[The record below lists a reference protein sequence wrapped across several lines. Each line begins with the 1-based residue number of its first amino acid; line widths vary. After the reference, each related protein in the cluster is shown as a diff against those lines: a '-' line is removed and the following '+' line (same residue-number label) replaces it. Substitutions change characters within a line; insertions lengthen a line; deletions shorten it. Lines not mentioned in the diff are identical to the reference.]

1 MIFNNTVC
9 AVNDSKQMN
18 FMLTLTHTKHKQKR
32 DVCINGNAWI
42 LHKHIKY
49 FDIYCIYHKYTHDVL
64 KYFRSMFY

>member
-1 MIFNNTVC
+1 MIFNKTVC

-42 LHKHIKY
+42 LHKHNLTSTV
-49 FDIYCIYHKYTHDVL
+49 YHKYTYDVL